1 MESDARHIFQAA
13 VGIPI
18 ELEILSRGTWTA
30 GHTLVADRFPR
41 SRVLRGG
48 DAVHLFTPAEASV
61 TTPPSTTRQYRL
73 EARSRVERGRGMRL
87 SWSCTRRSDGRSPC
101 ATPVSR
107 AGSWTPFGCSR
118 LLLRS
123 RMTRRR
129 APRRCPDQI
138 VAWRG
143 SAPCGALR
151 VIARATGQWAAPR
164 LSGNIRA
171 LA

>member
-13 VGIPI
+13 FGIPI

-87 SWSCTRRSDGRSPC
+87 S
-101 ATPVSR
+101 
-107 AGSWTPFGCSR
+107 
-118 LLLRS
+118 
-123 RMTRRR
+123 
-129 APRRCPDQI
+129 
-138 VAWRG
+138 
-143 SAPCGALR
+143 
-151 VIARATGQWAAPR
+151 
-164 LSGNIRA
+164 
-171 LA
+171 